1 MRLLLQRRVFVFLL
15 LLRMS
20 MPWSCFTFDVDQAF
34 VRADL
39 EEDVFMRLP
48 EGCGALSG
56 KIAKLNKI

>member
-48 EGCGALSG
+48 
-56 KIAKLNKI
+56 LNIS